1 MTRPGVRAAAAL
13 VPLRKRLALG
23 GLVLLAGVVLGFAA
37 SALLPREVT
46 MGGPPSASALELMRR
61 NLAVGALLAAGGL
74 LLAAPTL
81 LLLLVNGAV
90 VGWVCGTGVHVA
102 GGLPLAAVAIL
113 PHAVLEVP
121 GFLFFAAA
129 GLGLAAHVAHLFDEE
144 VPTVPARRLLAET
157 AAGAALICAAAP
169 VEAHLTTALLS
180 LVMQKEMGTMPGLDT
195 LLRWGLVVLL
205 AVLPAMAVRAALAW
219 VAARRPAS
227 LRAAAMAL
235 CLASPVLA
243 VLAAGAAFS
252 LHPEW
257 VAERRAAAAGRLDG
271 NALAVLA
278 MALAVGLPAILGTLA
293 AALRILRGDR
303 TGARTQADPVGPV
316 TMALTVAL
324 VAAAMGGSLLLQSQL
339 GAPPAVARMVS
350 MTGCVALLFL
360 AGPLMLR
367 LVARRA
373 EVALAPEVRREVD
386 AVLARAGIAGHRLEV
401 VEVKGGAWANALAVG
416 AVPGRERIVLTRR
429 LAEVLTPREIAAV
442 VAHEAGHVRGRHVAR
457 LAGVALGVS
466 ALGVL
471 ATQAGWTALA
481 HVESGIVAGVGQTLL
496 STLVSC
502 VAVPGALALA
512 ARRVE
517 READAYTRELGYGA
531 ALASALRRLLEA
543 NAWPGADHGIERWFA
558 LHPPVEE
565 RVAALSGP
573 PAPLADGARLESPR
587 SIS

>member
-1 MTRPGVRAAAAL
+1 MTRPGVRAGAAL
-13 VPLRKRLALG
+13 LPLRKRLVLG

-37 SALLPREVT
+37 SALLPREVSI
-46 MGGPPSASALELMRR
+46 GGPPSASALELMRR
-61 NLAVGALLAAGGL
+61 NLGVGALLAVGGL
-74 LLAAPTL
+74 LFAAPTL
-81 LLLLVNGAV
+81 LILLVNGAV
-90 VGWVCGTGVHVA
+90 VGWVFGTAVHVE
-102 GGLPLAAVAIL
+102 GGLGLATVAVL

-129 GLGLAAHVAHLFDEE
+129 GMGLAAHVAHLFDEA
-144 VPTVPARRLLAET
+144 VPIVPARRLLAET

-180 LVMQKEMGTMPGLDT
+180 LVMAKEVGAMPGFDT

-205 AVLPAMAVRAALAW
+205 AVLPVMAVRAALAW

-257 VAERRAAAAGRLDG
+257 VAARKAASGGRMDA

-278 MALAVGLPAILGTLA
+278 MAFAVGLPAIFGTLA
-293 AALRILRGDR
+293 AAMRVLRGDR
-303 TGARTQADPVGPV
+303 TGAPQADPVGPV
-316 TMALTVAL
+316 TMTLTVAL
-324 VAAAMGGSLLLQSQL
+324 VASAMVVSLLLQSQL
-339 GAPPAVARMVS
+339 GVLPAVARMVS
-350 MTGCVALLFL
+350 MTACVAVLFL

-471 ATQAGWTALA
+471 VTQAGWAVLA
-481 HVESGIVAGVGQTLL
+481 HVESGVAAGVGQTLL

-517 READAYTRELGYGA
+517 RQADAYTRELGYGG

-565 RVAALSGP
+565 RVAALAGP
-573 PAPLADGARLESPR
+573 PAPVADGARLESPR
-587 SIS
+587 GIS